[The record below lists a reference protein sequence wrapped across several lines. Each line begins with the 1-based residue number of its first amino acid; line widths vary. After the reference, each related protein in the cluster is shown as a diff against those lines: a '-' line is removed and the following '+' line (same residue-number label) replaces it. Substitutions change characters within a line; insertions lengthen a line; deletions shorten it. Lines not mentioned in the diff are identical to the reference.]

1 VWRHDR
7 QTVADFDEALLDD
20 ADALARRDEG
30 RLLWSL
36 ATAGAQVR
44 HAAETADEFG
54 VARLE
59 SDEAPR
65 AVLVV
70 TDRSSVGAARAITR
84 MVSGAAPALKW
95 GGVELPRWAGST
107 DAMLVGAL
115 DGRHPRIAGL
125 VEQAARRGLAI
136 AVVTQPGSPVAV
148 AAGRAPGGAQPRE
161 LNQRAAR
168 WAILAPLLQAANA
181 LRLYLV
187 PPTIFEEVADA
198 LDQSAEACRPSVDA
212 FTNPAKAL
220 AVEFAEALPL
230 IAGAGSLAGIA
241 AREFTDALELFAGV
255 AAEAVSLPDGVARA
269 GALLVGAAG
278 GDDDF
283 YADRV
288 AETSRRKPRV
298 VIIGDDGEPD
308 DPTLGPRTG
317 AQIQLDEVAA
327 RRAAAALDAI
337 AFQHGVRT
345 SRVDVP
351 LGSPLA
357 RLAAATSFGD
367 FTAAYLALGLGIDP
381 SAPRPGELAH

>member
-1 VWRHDR
+1 
-7 QTVADFDEALLDD
+7 VAELDEALLDD

-44 HAAETADEFG
+44 HAAETAGEFG
-54 VARLE
+54 VARLD
-59 SDEAPR
+59 SDEPPR

-125 VEQAARRGLAI
+125 VEQAARRGLAM
-136 AVVTQPGSPVAV
+136 AVVTQPDSPVAV
-148 AAGRAPGGAQPRE
+148 AAGRAPVAALPRE

-181 LRLYLV
+181 LRLYFA
-187 PPTIFEEVADA
+187 PPVIFDEVADA

-220 AVEFAEALPL
+220 AVEFAESLPL

-269 GALLVGAAG
+269 GALLVRAA

-283 YADRV
+283 FADRV
-288 AETSRRKPRV
+288 DASPGRKPRL

-308 DPTLGPRTG
+308 DPTLGLRTG

-327 RRAAAALDAI
+327 RRAAAALEGI
-337 AFQHGVRT
+337 AAQHGVRT

-351 LGSPLA
+351 PGSPLA
-357 RLAAATSFGD
+357 RLAAATAFGD
-367 FTAAYLALGLGIDP
+367 FTATYLALGLGIDP